1 MGGDVKI
8 GDKFKPDPKQKTV
21 YFIYLVM
28 AAALPLVA
36 TLVPIIVVP
45 VFAPEAWRATWPF
58 VCLPFAIAAAVVA
71 FAAYWIT
78 KYFASI
84 TYTLAE
90 GEVLVERGVWW
101 KMKQMV
107 PYSRVMSIDVI
118 QGPISR
124 RFGLGSI
131 QVYTAG
137 YTGPAGG
144 TSGPGHRG
152 AEAAVWGVKNFVEIK
167 DAIMAEVRGRPL
179 FAQHKAGATDVSA
192 EMLKELKAI
201 RKAVSK

>member
-1 MGGDVKI
+1 MKI

-21 YFIYLVM
+21 YFIYLAM
-28 AAALPLVA
+28 AAALPIVVTLIPIFVVPALAPQAWREAWFFVSLPFLVA
-36 TLVPIIVVP
+36 LAIV
-45 VFAPEAWRATWPF
+45 
-58 VCLPFAIAAAVVA
+58 L
-71 FAAYWIT
+71 FAAYWVQ

-90 GEVLVERGVWW
+90 GEVLCERGVWW

-107 PYSRVMSIDVI
+107 PYGRVMSIDVI

-152 AEAAVWGVKNFVEIK
+152 AEAAIWGVRDFVEIK
-167 DAIMAEVRGRPL
+167 DAIMEQVRGRPL
-179 FAQHKAGATDVSA
+179 FSTHKTGAADVSA
-192 EMLKELKAI
+192 EMLKELKSI